1 MMAFL
6 IIPFILYCGYLFLL
20 SINRMTGIF
29 KRQRKFT
36 KKLTNLTEISTSY
49 KQPEES
55 IPEPI
60 PTVTNIQNNY
70 NTTQILII
78 EASKN

>member
-1 MMAFL
+1 MMAATLLIFIAVCLWVFL
-6 IIPFILYCGYLFLL
+6 RSL
-20 SINRMTGIF
+20 NRMFGFI
-29 KRQRKFT
+29 KPKP
-36 KKLTNLTEISTSY
+36 KKSTLPVIKY
-49 KQPEES
+49 IKAEEVK
-55 IPEPI
+55 PDPV